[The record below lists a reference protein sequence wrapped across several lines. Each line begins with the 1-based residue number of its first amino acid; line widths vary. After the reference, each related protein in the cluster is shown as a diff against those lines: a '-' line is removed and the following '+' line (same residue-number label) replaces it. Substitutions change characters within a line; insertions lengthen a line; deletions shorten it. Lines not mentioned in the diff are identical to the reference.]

1 MSDVRNTEMSRC
13 IEECGS
19 CHDACLGALAY
30 CLDRGGI
37 YAEAAHLTMLLD
49 CVDMCM
55 TTANFLL
62 RDSITHRRTCELC
75 ADICDLCAE
84 SCAGFPDDETM
95 NDCAETC
102 ISCAAACRDMVRST
116 ARM

>member
-1 MSDVRNTEMSRC
+1 MSDVRNAEMERC
-13 IEECGS
+13 TEECGS
-19 CHDACLGALAY
+19 CHDVCLAALAY
-30 CLDRGGI
+30 CLHRGGTH
-37 YAEAAHLTMLLD
+37 ADAAHLTMLLD
-49 CVDMCM
+49 CVDMCR
-55 TTANFLL
+55 TAANFLL
-62 RDSITHRRTCELC
+62 RHSIAHRRTCELC

-116 ARM
+116 VRM